1 MKKRKIFYVILI
13 FCTVFIFFWGH
24 NVKSANADDLSDNI
38 KDQIDNLN
46 LQEIEDFFDDNNPD
60 GFNFISTFKN
70 ILEGKYDGADNIFD
84 YIKDIIFSE
93 ISYFLPSII
102 AIIIACLLCEIIQ
115 NIKSGHLSDSVAPIV
130 KFVAILTV
138 ILIIFPQFISMWN
151 KTKNII
157 ESIGKLSEIMS
168 PIMLTLMVA
177 SGGTVS
183 ASIYKPS
190 VVFFTNVVIN
200 VFYAVVLPIIGILTV
215 FNIMAHFSKDI
226 KLKKFSDFF
235 GGVLKWIFGIMIVFY
250 GLIISVQGLS
260 VANTEGISIKV
271 AKYAISNS
279 VPIVGGLIKDGLDIV
294 AAGSVMV
301 KNALGIAGLIGI
313 FYFVLSPVLQM
324 IVFSML
330 LKLAAAITDVFA
342 GDSVSDFLGTVSK
355 SINYFIASAL
365 TVGLMAFLTIL
376 LMVFSANTVI

>member
-115 NIKSGHLSDSVAPIV
+115 NIKSGHLSDSVAPII

-177 SGGTVS
+177 SGG
-183 ASIYKPS
+183 
-190 VVFFTNVVIN
+190 N
-200 VFYAVVLPIIGILTV
+200 
-215 FNIMAHFSKDI
+215 
-226 KLKKFSDFF
+226 
-235 GGVLKWIFGIMIVFY
+235 GVG
-250 GLIISVQGLS
+250 
-260 VANTEGISIKV
+260 
-271 AKYAISNS
+271 
-279 VPIVGGLIKDGLDIV
+279 
-294 AAGSVMV
+294 
-301 KNALGIAGLIGI
+301 
-313 FYFVLSPVLQM
+313 
-324 IVFSML
+324 
-330 LKLAAAITDVFA
+330 
-342 GDSVSDFLGTVSK
+342 
-355 SINYFIASAL
+355 
-365 TVGLMAFLTIL
+365 
-376 LMVFSANTVI
+376 

>member
-1 MKKRKIFYVILI
+1 M
-13 FCTVFIFFWGH
+13 
-24 NVKSANADDLSDNI
+24 
-38 KDQIDNLN
+38 
-46 LQEIEDFFDDNNPD
+46 
-60 GFNFISTFKN
+60 
-70 ILEGKYDGADNIFD
+70 
-84 YIKDIIFSE
+84 
-93 ISYFLPSII
+93 
-102 AIIIACLLCEIIQ
+102 
-115 NIKSGHLSDSVAPIV
+115 
-130 KFVAILTV
+130 
-138 ILIIFPQFISMWN
+138 
-151 KTKNII
+151 
-157 ESIGKLSEIMS
+157 
-168 PIMLTLMVA
+168 
-177 SGGTVS
+177 S
-183 ASIYKPS
+183 ASVYKPS

>member
-13 FCTVFIFFWGH
+13 FCTVFIFFGGH

-115 NIKSGHLSDSVAPIV
+115 NIKSGHLSDSVAPII

-157 ESIGKLSEIMS
+157 ENIGKLSEIMS

-183 ASIYKPS
+183 ASVYKPS

-260 VANTEGISIKV
+260 VANTERISIKV

>member
-115 NIKSGHLSDSVAPIV
+115 NIKSGHLSDSVAPII

-183 ASIYKPS
+183 ASVYKPS

>member
-13 FCTVFIFFWGH
+13 FCTVFIFFWGQ

-46 LQEIEDFFDDNNPD
+46 LQEIEDFFDNNNPD

-115 NIKSGHLSDSVAPIV
+115 NIKSGHLSDSVAPII

-183 ASIYKPS
+183 ASVYKPS

>member
-60 GFNFISTFKN
+60 GFNFILTFKN

-115 NIKSGHLSDSVAPIV
+115 NIKSGHLSDSVAPII

-183 ASIYKPS
+183 ASVYKPS

>member
-115 NIKSGHLSDSVAPIV
+115 NIKSGHLSDSVAPII

-157 ESIGKLSEIMS
+157 EIIGKLSEIMS

-183 ASIYKPS
+183 ASVYKPS

>member
-38 KDQIDNLN
+38 KDQIYNLN

-115 NIKSGHLSDSVAPIV
+115 NIKSGHLSDSVAPII

-183 ASIYKPS
+183 ASVYKPS

>member
-115 NIKSGHLSDSVAPIV
+115 NIKSGHLSDSVAPII

-183 ASIYKPS
+183 ASVYKPS

-376 LMVFSANTVI
+376 LMVFSASTVI

>member
-60 GFNFISTFKN
+60 EFNFISTFKN

-102 AIIIACLLCEIIQ
+102 AITIACLLCEIIQ
-115 NIKSGHLSDSVAPIV
+115 NIKSGHLSDSVAPII

-183 ASIYKPS
+183 ASVYKPS

>member
-93 ISYFLPSII
+93 ISYFLPSIS

-115 NIKSGHLSDSVAPIV
+115 NIKSGHLSDSVAPII

-138 ILIIFPQFISMWN
+138 IIIIFPQFISMWN

-183 ASIYKPS
+183 ASVYKPS

>member
-115 NIKSGHLSDSVAPIV
+115 NIKSGHLSDSVAPII

-183 ASIYKPS
+183 ASVYKPS

-313 FYFVLSPVLQM
+313 FYFLLSPVLQM